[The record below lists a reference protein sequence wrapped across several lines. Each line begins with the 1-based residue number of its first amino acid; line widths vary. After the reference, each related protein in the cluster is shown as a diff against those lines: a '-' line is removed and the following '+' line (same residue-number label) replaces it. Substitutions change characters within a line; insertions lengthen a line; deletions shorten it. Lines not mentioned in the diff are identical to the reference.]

1 MKGSS
6 CELSLSPSTLGKGY
20 IGNGHWQLS
29 ASKDGGAWPSVR
41 NRDWVRPGVLPPS
54 SRSSLHFGNFILLYL
69 LFAAL

>member
-29 ASKDGGAWPSVR
+29 ASKDGDAWPRVR
-41 NRDWVRPGVLPPS
+41 NRGWDRLGVLPPS
-54 SRSSLHFGNFILLYL
+54 LRSSLHFGNFILYL